1 MLTRFIAITLFIIL
15 TGCGGSGGGSSPPD
29 YALSDDTEQS
39 ENQNNNQSTGSEQ
52 ELNPATR
59 EAIAAVEAQL
69 ALQLDAYPTDAD
81 FTLLL
86 ETSDGHSFTH
96 SIGASNATQLYESAS
111 TSKLVT
117 AAVILHFVEQGYLD
131 LDTRPQ
137 EVIEGWPLEGKLSN
151 ITLAHLLSF
160 TSGLNIDPVC
170 INLAAADFYDCVV
183 QILLANPNLPEP
195 GSSFSYGSA
204 HMQVAGLM
212 TIMATGLA
220 DWGEVFA
227 EFKAATGLFP
237 TAVYDLPSLE
247 NPRLAGGMHWRGE
260 EYMGFLRALY
270 QGQLFSDATLATL
283 LNDYV
288 QASSITNSPLLKQLG
303 QDWHYGLGF
312 WIECSSAQFNC
323 VDKWRI
329 SSPGAYGAYPFIDFE
344 ASYFGLLARQGK
356 LWSTLQGLRLMADH
370 RELMDEWARLHQ

>member
-1 MLTRFIAITLFIIL
+1 MSSKLITLFFLIVL
-15 TGCGGSGGGSSPPD
+15 TGCAGSGGGSSPQD
-29 YALSDDTEQS
+29 YSLLDDSDQS
-39 ENQNNNQSTGSEQ
+39 ANQDNNDSTGSEQ
-52 ELNPATR
+52 DQNPTAR

-86 ETSDGHSFTH
+86 ETSDGNSFKHSV
-96 SIGASNATQLYESAS
+96 GASSATQLYESAS

-117 AAVILHFVEQGYLD
+117 AAVILHFVEQGYFALE
-131 LDTRPQ
+131 TRPQ
-137 EVIEGWPLEGKLSN
+137 EVIEGWPLEGNLSK

-160 TSGLNIDPVC
+160 TSGLNLDPVC
-170 INLAAADFYDCVV
+170 INLASADFDDCVV
-183 QILLANPNLPEP
+183 QIVKVNSNLQEP

-220 DWGEVFA
+220 NWGEVFA
-227 EFKAATGLFP
+227 QFKAATGLFP
-237 TAVYDLPSLE
+237 TAVYDLPSLK
-247 NPRLAGGMHWRGE
+247 NPRLAGGMHWTGE
-260 EYMGFLRALY
+260 EYMDFLRALY
-270 QGQLFSDATLATL
+270 QGQLFSDATLAKL
-283 LNDYV
+283 LNDYI
-288 QASSITNSPLLKQLG
+288 QASFIINSPVLKQLG

-312 WIECSSAQFNC
+312 WIECASVQFNC

-344 ASYFGLLARQGK
+344 AGYFGLLARQGQ

-370 RELMDEWARLHQ
+370 RELMDEWASLHQ